1 MAESHTDDLRNVNEN
16 DHVTITTSEGE
27 TFDAHCKMRQT
38 QNADPRSGEVRETK
52 LWIFE
57 TPHGELAASILDGLK
72 SSPDDPDFPQH
83 SELYN
88 SEEGENYG
96 YVESVQ
102 IHGPR
107 LES

>member
-16 DHVTITTSEGE
+16 DDVTITTTEGE

-38 QNADPRSGEVRETK
+38 QNADPRTGEVRETK
-52 LWIFE
+52 IWLFD
-57 TPHGELAASILDGLK
+57 TPDGEVAASILDGLK

-83 SELYN
+83 SALYN
-88 SEEGENYG
+88 TGEEESLG
-96 YVESVQ
+96 YIESVQ